1 MVGNLIH
8 RRRIVRI
15 IPVDTQSLTFIHFG
29 SVEAA
34 QSQDGVQRS
43 NPEGQL
49 LWKVPVVVLVP
60 LAKTP
65 EGSVVTVPS
74 ATLPKLDQGAEVR
87 FKGLRARVWTM
98 NSSSGLS
105 LSADGVEPVR
115 PKAS

>member
-1 MVGNLIH
+1 M
-8 RRRIVRI
+8 RI
-15 IPVDTQSLTFIHFG
+15 IPVDTQTLTFIHFG
-29 SVEAA
+29 LVEAA

-43 NPEGQL
+43 NLEGQL

-65 EGSVVTVPS
+65 EGSVVTVPGP
-74 ATLPKLDQGAEVR
+74 TPPKLEQGGVVR
-87 FKGLRARVWTM
+87 FIGLRARVWTM